1 MSTFEKMWSLL
12 TRRERNS
19 AFVLLF
25 LMIVGMGLEML
36 GIGLVIP
43 AISLMTQSDVGAR
56 YPQLR
61 PALEFLG
68 NPDQAQ
74 LIVGGMIGLV
84 VVSVV
89 KASFLAFFAWR
100 QARFSFGLQVQL
112 SQRLFAVYL
121 RQPYTFHLQRNSAE
135 LMRNAFSAV
144 DIVVHVCIVS
154 TLQLLTE
161 ILVLFGIFALLL
173 MVEPFGAVV
182 VVSVLGSAG
191 VLFHRIT
198 RGRIARWGVARQHH
212 EALRVQHLQQGL
224 GGAKEIKLLGRENE
238 FLDQYQLHSRQ
249 DARVAEYQ
257 STLQA
262 LPRLMLEL
270 LGVVGLATLVLI
282 MITHGREPASIVPTL
297 ALFAAAAF
305 RLMPSVNR
313 VLLAVQS
320 LRYRLP
326 YVDTLHGDLSIGTA
340 DDVPRAS
347 AWLPFRHQICLEEVA
362 FSYPG
367 TTLLALDRISITI
380 RKGESVGFMGSSGA
394 GKSTLADV
402 ILGLLT
408 PSSGVVTVD
417 GRNIEQDLRAW
428 QNQIGYVPQAIY
440 LTDDSLRRNVAFGLP
455 DGKIDDAAVRR
466 AIKAAQLEGFIRD
479 LPDGLN
485 TIVGERGVKLSGGQ
499 RQRIGIARALYH
511 DPDVLMLDEA
521 TSALDTNTE
530 RDVMNDVM
538 ALKSDKTILIIA
550 HRLTTVQRC
559 DRLYRLEKGRIVQE
573 GSPAE
578 MLPTQDVQ

>member
-1 MSTFEKMWSLL
+1 MSSFRKMWSLL
-12 TRRERNS
+12 SRRERKS

-25 LMIVGMGLEML
+25 LMVMGMGLEML

-43 AISLMTQSDVGAR
+43 AISLMTQSDVGTR

-61 PALEFLG
+61 PMLNFLG
-68 NPDQAQ
+68 NPNQAQ
-74 LIVGGMIGLV
+74 LIIGGMIGLV
-84 VVSVV
+84 VVSVI
-89 KASFLAFFAWR
+89 KATFLAFFAWR

-161 ILVLFGIFALLL
+161 FLVLLGIFALLL
-173 MVEPFGAVV
+173 MVEPVGAVV

-191 VLFHRIT
+191 VLFHRTT
-198 RGRIARWGVARQHH
+198 RGRIARWGIARQHH

-224 GGAKEIKLLGRENE
+224 GGAKEIKLLGREDE
-238 FLDQYQLHSRQ
+238 FLDQYRLHSRQ

-270 LGVVGLATLVLI
+270 LGVAGLATLVLI
-282 MITHGREPASIVPTL
+282 MITQGREPSSIVPML

-326 YVDTLHGDLSIGTA
+326 YVNTLHSDLGIETP
-340 DDVPRAS
+340 DDASRALES
-347 AWLPFRHQICLEEVA
+347 LPLREQICLKDISY
-362 FSYPG
+362 SYPG
-367 TTLLALDRISITI
+367 ASSQALDKVSISI
-380 RKGESVGFMGSSGA
+380 RRGESVGFMGSSGA
-394 GKSTLADV
+394 GKSTLADI

-408 PSSGVVTVD
+408 PASGVVTVD
-417 GRNIEQDLRAW
+417 GRNIQGDLRAW
-428 QNQIGYVPQAIY
+428 QNQIGYVPQSIY
-440 LTDDSLRRNVAFGLP
+440 LTDDSLRRNVAFGLS
-455 DGKIDDAAVRR
+455 DGKIDDDAVRR
-466 AIKAAQLEGFIRD
+466 AVKAAQLEDFVRD
-479 LPDGLN
+479 LPAGLD

-521 TSALDTNTE
+521 TSALDADTE
-530 RDVMNDVM
+530 RDVMDDVM
-538 ALKSDKTILIIA
+538 ALRSDKTILIIA

-578 MLPTQDVQ
+578 VMPMQ